1 MSALTRA
8 TVYTVRITAVA
19 AATPLLVGAAASA
32 ATAKLVGWELRQL
45 ANSPLSA
52 EARRLW
58 ELRQLASSPLSA
70 EARRLKAELRAL
82 AAANRAD
89 ADTLGG
95 QQEHAGNGRDR
106 RPRDSTLNAVQ

>member
-1 MSALTRA
+1 MLVTW
-8 TVYTVRITAVA
+8 ITAVT

-52 EARRLW
+52 EAR
-58 ELRQLASSPLSA
+58 P
-70 EARRLKAELRAL
+70 LKADYHAP

-89 ADTLGG
+89 ADM
-95 QQEHAGNGRDR
+95 
-106 RPRDSTLNAVQ
+106 

>member
-1 MSALTRA
+1 MSTLTRA
-8 TVYTVRITAVA
+8 TVYTVRITAVT

-58 ELRQLASSPLSA
+58 GLRQPANSALSA
-70 EARRLKAELRAL
+70 EARRLEAEYHP
-82 AAANRAD
+82 AA
-89 ADTLGG
+89 
-95 QQEHAGNGRDR
+95 
-106 RPRDSTLNAVQ
+106 PSTAPMQTR